1 MESVITT
8 RLDTELKNNAVL
20 TLKRLGYTPSSAV
33 RALFEYVV
41 KNDAVPFSEKEDS
54 NSGLEKRIAAFDA
67 CHTKSPET
75 YSLDDLRAER
85 MKERYDI
92 NA

>member
-8 RLDTELKNNAVL
+8 RLDTELKNNAIL

-41 KNDAVPFSEKEDS
+41 KNDALPFSEKEDS
-54 NSGLEKRIAAFDA
+54 NSALEKRITAFDA
-67 CHTKSPET
+67 CHTKSAET